1 MRILL
6 DGYADNNFGDDL
18 MLTLAAMGL
27 GEHEL
32 YTFSDKLHIANVE
45 HTQAKSGFDAYLKV
59 TGSGFLIHNN
69 MGMLYRL
76 RDMRAERKYAPKR
89 TVINCNISQ
98 FINKTAEKLI
108 QRQLASY
115 DFITVRDTASCDYIR
130 KKLPQTYCEKYPDMV
145 FSLPDS
151 MIPDVNTE
159 NALGIAV
166 HNSADCAALSQ
177 VADGYIKETGKKVIL
192 LCFDTGL
199 ENDTKAAEKVYG
211 GAEYKSMIEITRY
224 TGISDM
230 LANMKR
236 CGVIIGIRLHSV
248 ILAARMN
255 IPFVPMAYSDK
266 TINALKEIDY
276 NGAVYPSEGFDAEAV
291 LQDVINAKPC
301 YMDKKI
307 ITEAEKHIKEFEKYL
322 KRQG

>member
-301 YMDKKI
+301 DMDKKI